1 MTALMNPLSR
11 PATEMI
17 QADHTAVITLF
28 HKLGPRCSPSMR
40 AALIR
45 RICTALEIHAQLEEE
60 IFYPAVRAA
69 RVELPALDKSP
80 AEHEQMRQ
88 LIQRV
93 RGREGDADAQLDAV
107 CELMNAVLHHA
118 ADEETMVLPTAERVL
133 GQQQLVELATRM
145 NKRKLELARPHA
157 GEMGADLVK
166 AAPGKTALVAA
177 AAVVVG
183 AWWMLSSGHRH
194 HDGEVRYG

>member
-28 HKLGPRCSPSMR
+28 HKLGPRCSPGMR
-40 AALIR
+40 EALIR

-93 RGREGDADAQLDAV
+93 RSREGDADAQLDAV

-133 GQQQLVELATRM
+133 GQQQLVELGTRM

-157 GEMGADLVK
+157 GEMGVDIVK

-194 HDGEVRYG
+194 HDGEVRYS